1 MKPALMFY
9 PAATLIGWSLFM
21 LVWMEFVRFK
31 SIISQK
37 VPAGGPGTRGDA
49 LEGVLPDRVNWK
61 AHNYNHLMEQPTIF
75 YPLVI
80 MLAFSN
86 FTQFD
91 LNVAW
96 VYTALRICHSL
107 WQSFI
112 NTLQVR
118 FLLFIAYTI
127 ALIVMTARLFMMIG

>member
-1 MKPALMFY
+1 MMNQILS
-9 PAATLIGWSLFM
+9 PAATLVAWSLFM

-31 SIISQK
+31 SIIGQK
-37 VPAGGPGTRGDA
+37 IPAGGPGTRGDS

-61 AHNYNHLMEQPTIF
+61 AHNYNHLMEQPTIY

-80 MLAFSN
+80 MLSMVSH
-86 FTQFD
+86 D
-91 LNVAW
+91 IIDIRLAW
-96 VYTALRICHSL
+96 SYTVLRILHSL

-118 FLLFIAYTI
+118 FLLFIAYTLVLI
-127 ALIVMTARLFMMIG
+127 AMTARLLIALA